1 MDHGNW
7 LRGLGLEDRSPEASG
22 CGTRGSPRAGVAPFR
37 QRVLTRGLSRRR
49 SCGCRADSL
58 LTTARL
64 WIFSF
69 RQTSASSTCTSKI
82 NAPPTFATASRTRWT
97 RQFFDLVLSQKVSHL
112 GLRVERAADQR
123 PLPGRD
129 RRIENLRAAR
139 GSFLW
144 HSDTRRTHVM
154 NNAPPCRT
162 AGHSSKEYVRAR
174 RNARA
179 DLDAQG

>member
-1 MDHGNW
+1 
-7 LRGLGLEDRSPEASG
+7 
-22 CGTRGSPRAGVAPFR
+22 
-37 QRVLTRGLSRRR
+37 LS
-49 SCGCRADSL
+49 
-58 LTTARL
+58 
-64 WIFSF
+64 
-69 RQTSASSTCTSKI
+69 K
-82 NAPPTFATASRTRWT
+82 
-97 RQFFDLVLSQKVSHL
+97 KVSHL

-162 AGHSSKEYVRAR
+162 AGHSPKEYVRAR
-174 RNARA
+174 QNARA

>member
-37 QRVLTRGLSRRR
+37 ATGPHEGLISEAELRLPRRQ
-49 SCGCRADSL
+49 L
-58 LTTARL
+58 VTTARL
-64 WIFSF
+64 CIFSF

-97 RQFFDLVLSQKVSHL
+97 RQFFDLVLSKKVSHL
-112 GLRVERAADQR
+112 GLRVERAAGQR

-139 GSFLW
+139 GSFCGTQ
-144 HSDTRRTHVM
+144 TRDERT
-154 NNAPPCRT
+154 
-162 AGHSSKEYVRAR
+162 S
-174 RNARA
+174 
-179 DLDAQG
+179 